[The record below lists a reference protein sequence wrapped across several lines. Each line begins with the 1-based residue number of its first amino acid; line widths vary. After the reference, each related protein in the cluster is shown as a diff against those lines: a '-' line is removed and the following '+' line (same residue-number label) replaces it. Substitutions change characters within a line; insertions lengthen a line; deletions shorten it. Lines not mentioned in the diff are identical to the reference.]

1 MNNPIKILLA
11 DDHSVVRRGVALI
24 LRETFGNVTIA
35 HAESFDEVLKL
46 LPEEKPQVLVLDINL
61 PGGNSATMVEKAKKV
76 LPELKVLMFSAFDEE
91 QYALRYLHAGADGYL
106 NKLSSEDKIIEAIRT
121 LLNGGKYI
129 SEKVKDKILE
139 NTIYNTPAN
148 PLELLSNREME
159 IAGMMADG
167 LGNLEIANKL
177 SIQMS
182 TVSTYKNRIFEKLG
196 VNNVI
201 SLVEKYRL
209 YKE

>member
-1 MNNPIKILLA
+1 MNTPLKILLA

-24 LRETFGNVTIA
+24 LKESFPEATII
-35 HAESFDEVLKL
+35 HAESFDQVMHI
-46 LPEEKPQVLVLDINL
+46 LPEEKPNVLILDINL
-61 PGGNSATMVEKAKKV
+61 PGGNSAAMVEKAKKTA
-76 LPELKVLMFSAFDEE
+76 PDLKILMFSAFDEE
-91 QYALRYLHAGADGYL
+91 QYALRYIHAGADGYL
-106 NKLSSEDKIIEAIRT
+106 NKLSSEEKIAEAVSI

-129 SEKVKDKILE
+129 SDKVKNKILE

-148 PLELLSNREME
+148 PLDLLSNREME
-159 IAGMMADG
+159 IAGMMAEG

-177 SIQMS
+177 NIQMS

-196 VNNVI
+196 VSNVV
-201 SLVEKYRL
+201 SMVEKYRL

>member
-35 HAESFDEVLKL
+35 HAESFGEVLEV

>member
-1 MNNPIKILLA
+1 MNTPLKILLA

-24 LRETFGNVTIA
+24 LKESFPEATII
-35 HAESFDEVLKL
+35 HAESFDQVMHV
-46 LPEEKPQVLVLDINL
+46 LPEEKPNVLILDINL
-61 PGGNSATMVEKAKKV
+61 PGGNSAAMVEKAKKTA
-76 LPELKVLMFSAFDEE
+76 PDLKILMFSAFDEE
-91 QYALRYLHAGADGYL
+91 QYALRYIHAGADGYL
-106 NKLSSEDKIIEAIRT
+106 NKLSSEEKIAEAVSI

-129 SEKVKDKILE
+129 SDKVKNKILE

-148 PLELLSNREME
+148 PLDLLSNREME
-159 IAGMMADG
+159 IAGMMAEG

-177 SIQMS
+177 TIQMS

-196 VNNVI
+196 VSNVV
-201 SLVEKYRL
+201 SMVEKYRL

>member
-1 MNNPIKILLA
+1 MNTPLKILLA

-24 LRETFGNVTIA
+24 LKESFPEATII
-35 HAESFDEVLKL
+35 HAESFDQVMHV
-46 LPEEKPQVLVLDINL
+46 LPEEKPNVLILDINL
-61 PGGNSATMVEKAKKV
+61 PGGNSAAMVEKAKKTA
-76 LPELKVLMFSAFDEE
+76 PDLKILMFSAFDEE
-91 QYALRYLHAGADGYL
+91 QYALRYIHAGADGYL
-106 NKLSSEDKIIEAIRT
+106 NKLSSEEKIAEAVSI

-129 SEKVKDKILE
+129 SDKVKNKILE

-148 PLELLSNREME
+148 PLDLLSNREME
-159 IAGMMADG
+159 IAGMMAEG

-196 VNNVI
+196 VSNVV
-201 SLVEKYRL
+201 SMVEKYRL

>member
-1 MNNPIKILLA
+1 MNTLLKILLA

-24 LRETFGNVTIA
+24 LKESFPEATII
-35 HAESFDEVLKL
+35 HAESFDQVMHV
-46 LPEEKPQVLVLDINL
+46 LPEEKPNVLILDINL
-61 PGGNSATMVEKAKKV
+61 PGGNSAAMVEKAKKTA
-76 LPELKVLMFSAFDEE
+76 PDLKILMFSAFDEE
-91 QYALRYLHAGADGYL
+91 QYALRYIHAGADGYL
-106 NKLSSEDKIIEAIRT
+106 NKLSSEEKIAEAVSI

-129 SEKVKDKILE
+129 SDKVKNKILE

-148 PLELLSNREME
+148 PLDLLSNREME
-159 IAGMMADG
+159 IAGMMAEG

-196 VNNVI
+196 VSNVV
-201 SLVEKYRL
+201 SMVEKYRL

>member
-1 MNNPIKILLA
+1 MNTPLKILLA

-24 LRETFGNVTIA
+24 LKESFPEATII
-35 HAESFDEVLKL
+35 HAESFDQVMHV
-46 LPEEKPQVLVLDINL
+46 LPEEKPNVLILDINL
-61 PGGNSATMVEKAKKV
+61 PGGNSAAMVEKAKKTA
-76 LPELKVLMFSAFDEE
+76 PDLKILMFSAFDEE
-91 QYALRYLHAGADGYL
+91 QYALRYIHAGADGYL
-106 NKLSSEDKIIEAIRT
+106 NKLSSEEKIAEAVNT

-129 SEKVKDKILE
+129 SDKVKNKILE

-148 PLELLSNREME
+148 PLDLLSNREME
-159 IAGMMADG
+159 IAGMMAEG

-177 SIQMS
+177 NIQMS

-196 VNNVI
+196 VSNVV
-201 SLVEKYRL
+201 SMVEKYRL